1 MEPTA
6 SRRKIRLSMWARKV
20 ASSAHSSLLAELGI
34 IFCVPKESNKR
45 HLTVLAVIF
54 AASVGFA
61 ASGVDPDKDPQIVK
75 LLQDARHFINSKN
88 PAAAIPKCDEVINS
102 YKAYYGSRKEKIY
115 CARSA
120 PETLGSLL
128 KAAFDEKNAIA
139 LTSTWS
145 DAYFMKAYALQD
157 LRRINDAKAMLQQAL
172 KLSPFNSQYLD
183 ELGQICSLEKNWP
196 QAIKAFK
203 EAEDNANLA
212 PDVSKADELAR
223 ARRGQGYV
231 LVELGKLDEAEEK
244 YQQCIAANPNDSKAK
259 AELDYVR
266 EQKAKR
272 KSR

>member
-1 MEPTA
+1 MC
-6 SRRKIRLSMWARKV
+6 RLKSM
-20 ASSAHSSLLAELGI
+20 L
-34 IFCVPKESNKR
+34 P
-45 HLTVLAVIF
+45 VLAVIL

-61 ASGVDPDKDPQIVK
+61 ASGADPDKDPQMAK
-75 LLQDARHFINSKN
+75 LLQDARHFIDSKN
-88 PAAAIPKCDEVINS
+88 PAAAIPKCDAVINA
-102 YKAYYGSRKEKIY
+102 YKAYYGARKEKIY
-115 CARSA
+115 CARSG

-128 KAAFDEKNAIA
+128 KAAVDKNNAIA

-157 LRRINDAKAMLQQAL
+157 LRRLNDAKATLQQAL
-172 KLSPFNSQYLD
+172 KLSPFNSQYLG
-183 ELGQICSLEKNWP
+183 ELGQIYSLEKNWP
-196 QAIKAFK
+196 EAMNAFK

-212 PDVSKADELAR
+212 PDVSRADELAR

-231 LVELGKLDEAEEK
+231 LVELGKLDEAEDK
-244 YQQCIAANPNDSKAK
+244 YQQCIAANPKDSKAK

>member
-1 MEPTA
+1 MWIL
-6 SRRKIRLSMWARKV
+6 KSM
-20 ASSAHSSLLAELGI
+20 L
-34 IFCVPKESNKR
+34 P
-45 HLTVLAVIF
+45 VLAVIF
-54 AASVGFA
+54 AANVGLA
-61 ASGVDPDKDPQIVK
+61 APGSDPDKDPQMVK
-75 LLQDARHFINSKN
+75 LLGEVRHFIDSKN
-88 PAAAIPKCDEVINS
+88 PAAAIPKCDAVINA
-102 YKAYYGSRKEKIY
+102 YKAYYSARKEKIY
-115 CARSA
+115 CARSG

-128 KAAFDEKNAIA
+128 KAAVDKNNAIA

-157 LRRINDAKAMLQQAL
+157 LRRLNDAKATLQQAL
-172 KLSPFNSQYLD
+172 KLSPLNSQYLA
-183 ELGQICSLEKNWP
+183 ELGEIYALEKDWP
-196 QAIKAFK
+196 KAMNAFK

-212 PDVSKADELAR
+212 PDVSRADELAR

-231 LVELGKLDEAEEK
+231 LVELRKLDEAEEK